1 MHKNWLFCKPARSD
15 QNVFFFIS
23 QSSTFL
29 YFYCASN
36 VNLFKEEEEEESSAP
51 AAVQT
56 SFAVKLEKFDAAKKV
71 AVIKAVKSLV
81 EGMNLVQAKKFVE
94 SAPAVMKSD
103 IAKDEA
109 EKIKETLA
117 AAGAEAS
124 IE

>member
-1 MHKNWLFCKPARSD
+1 MFVLETNKVRSKRI
-15 QNVFFFIS
+15 FFIS
-23 QSSTFL
+23 QFSTLFF
-29 YFYCASN
+29 YFYCKSN